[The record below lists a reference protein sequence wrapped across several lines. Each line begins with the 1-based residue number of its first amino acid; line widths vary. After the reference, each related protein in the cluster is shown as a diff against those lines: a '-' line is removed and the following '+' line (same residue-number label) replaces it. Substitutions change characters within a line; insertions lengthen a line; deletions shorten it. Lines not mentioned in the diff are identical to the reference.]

1 MFASAAIARMVAR
14 SNPDSAN
21 RCRAAA
27 RITALVSAEDLRMP
41 TSVGQQVLTWRRN
54 ARIVDANK
62 RWHSEEGDKMYDT
75 DVLIVGAGPSGL
87 TLAASLVK
95 KGVATTVVDRQP
107 AGANTSRAAVVN
119 ARTLEVLEDLDVAR
133 RLVKEGIKAPRFSI
147 RDRARTLIPI
157 DFSELPTDYPYSL
170 MVPQSTT
177 EKLLLDRLVELGGSV
192 LRPKTLSSIT
202 QDADGVTATF
212 DDGDTIRA
220 RYAVGADGIHS
231 TVREQAGIG
240 FEGGAYGESFM
251 LADVRLTGEVPLD
264 EVILFW
270 AKEGLTVVAPLPGDI
285 FRIVA
290 PVADAPEEPSALY
303 VQQILDSRGP
313 GAGRMVVTDVIWGS
327 RFRIH
332 HRVADTYRT
341 GRLLLSGDA
350 AHVHS
355 PAGGQGMNLGIQDA
369 VALADALAGVLGGA
383 PESTLDDYSAARRPI
398 AQQVVEMTDRLTRL
412 ATLPRAARPVRN
424 AAIGMAGR
432 IPAVR
437 RALAM
442 RLSGLVYR

>member
-1 MFASAAIARMVAR
+1 MF
-14 SNPDSAN
+14 
-21 RCRAAA
+21 
-27 RITALVSAEDLRMP
+27 
-41 TSVGQQVLTWRRN
+41 
-54 ARIVDANK
+54 
-62 RWHSEEGDKMYDT
+62 DT
-75 DVLIVGAGPSGL
+75 DVLIIGAGPSGL

-95 KGVATTVVDRQP
+95 DGIATTVVDRHA

-119 ARTLEVLEDLDVAR
+119 ARTLEVLEDLDVAG
-133 RLVKEGIKAPRFSI
+133 RLVKKGIKAPRFSI

-177 EKLLLDRLVELGGSV
+177 EKLLLDRLVQLGGSV
-192 LRPKTLSSIT
+192 IRPKTLTSIT
-202 QDADGVTATF
+202 QGADAVTATF
-212 DDGDTIRA
+212 DDGDIILA

-231 TVREQAGIG
+231 TVREQSGIG
-240 FEGGAYGESFM
+240 FEGGVYGESFL
-251 LADVRLTGEVPLD
+251 LADVRLSGEAPAD

-270 AKEGLTVVAPLPGDI
+270 AKAGLTVVAPLPGDI

-290 PVADAPEEPSALY
+290 PVADAPEEPSAQY
-303 VQQILDSRGP
+303 IQQVLDSRGP
-313 GAGRMVVTDVIWGS
+313 GAGRMVVTDVVWGS

-332 HRVADTYRT
+332 HRVANTYRA

-383 PESTLDDYSAARRPI
+383 PDSTLDDYSAARRPI

-412 ATLPRAARPVRN
+412 ATLPQAARPVRN
-424 AAIGMAGR
+424 AVGGLTGR
-432 IPAVR
+432 VPSVR

>member
-1 MFASAAIARMVAR
+1 
-14 SNPDSAN
+14 
-21 RCRAAA
+21 
-27 RITALVSAEDLRMP
+27 
-41 TSVGQQVLTWRRN
+41 
-54 ARIVDANK
+54 
-62 RWHSEEGDKMYDT
+62 MYDT

-95 KGVATTVVDRQP
+95 KGIATTVVDRQP
-107 AGANTSRAAVVN
+107 AGANTSRAAVIN
-119 ARTLEVLEDLDVAR
+119 ARTLEVLEDLDVSR
-133 RLVKEGIKAPRFSI
+133 RLLKEGVQAPRFTI
-147 RDRARTLIPI
+147 RDGRRTLIPI
-157 DFSELPTDYPYSL
+157 DFSVLPSDYPYSL
-170 MVPQSTT
+170 MVPQDTT
-177 EKLLLDRLVELGGSV
+177 ERLLLDRLTELGGTV
-192 LRPKTLSSIT
+192 IRPKTLTSVRP
-202 QDADGVTATF
+202 DADGVTATF
-212 DDGDTIRA
+212 DDGDVISA

-240 FEGGAYGESFM
+240 FEGGVYDESFM
-251 LADVRLTGEVPLD
+251 LADVRLSGEAPLD

-270 AKEGLTVVAPLPGDI
+270 AKAGLTVVAPLPGDI
-285 FRIVA
+285 YRIVA
-290 PVADAPEEPSALY
+290 PVADAPEEPSAAFI
-303 VQQILDSRGP
+303 QQVLDERGL

-332 HRVADTYRT
+332 HRVADTFRA
-341 GRLLLSGDA
+341 GRLLLTGDA

-369 VALADALAGVLGGA
+369 VALADALARVLAGE
-383 PESTLDDYSAARRPI
+383 PDSVLDDYSDAHRPI

-412 ATLPRAARPVRN
+412 ATLPRAARPIRN
-424 AAIGMAGR
+424 TAIGMAGR

>member
-1 MFASAAIARMVAR
+1 
-14 SNPDSAN
+14 
-21 RCRAAA
+21 
-27 RITALVSAEDLRMP
+27 
-41 TSVGQQVLTWRRN
+41 
-54 ARIVDANK
+54 
-62 RWHSEEGDKMYDT
+62 MYDT
-75 DVLIVGAGPSGL
+75 DVLIIGAGPSGL

-95 KGVATTVVDRQP
+95 KGFATTVVDRQA

-119 ARTLEVLEDLDVAR
+119 SRTLEVLEDLDVAR
-133 RLVKEGIKAPRFSI
+133 RLVKEGIQAPRFSI
-147 RDRARTLIPI
+147 RDRAQTLIPI
-157 DFSELPTDYPYSL
+157 DFSGLPTNYPYSL

-177 EKLLLDRLVELGGSV
+177 EKVLLDRLVELGGSV
-192 LRPKTLSSIT
+192 IRPKTLTSISH
-202 QDADGVTATF
+202 DADGVTAMF
-212 DDGDTIRA
+212 DDGDVIRA

-240 FEGGAYGESFM
+240 FQGGSYAESFM
-251 LADVRLTGEVPLD
+251 LADVRLSGEAPLD

-270 AKEGLTVVAPLPGDI
+270 AKAGMTVVAPLPGDI

-290 PVADAPEEPSALY
+290 PVADAPEVPSAAFI
-303 VQQILDSRGP
+303 QQILDNRGT

-332 HRVADTYRT
+332 HRVADTYRA

-355 PAGGQGMNLGIQDA
+355 PAGGQGMNLGIQDG
-369 VALADALAGVLGGA
+369 VALADALARVLAGE
-383 PESTLDDYSAARRPI
+383 PDSVLDDYSDARRPI

-424 AAIGMAGR
+424 AFIGMAGR
-432 IPAVR
+432 VPSVR